1 MLLLWNLPLESCG
14 LKGGGYGVVLWSYC
28 VYLVLKYYVPF
39 KPVSLPWT
47 VKCSLPSFCMVAHF
61 TPSLVLSLVLLS
73 CPLPSLGHCA
83 LLRGESKTRTL
94 TDLLFLRSHWKQNQ
108 QQEGKKKKSLFC
120 IITLASVLWWVCFSP
135 AETELYGNSKL
146 KSPKWKLLEVTHTSS
161 GCSQNNSCKTCNHQ
175 LVLVRLF
182 SYFFNLTLSQ

>member
-1 MLLLWNLPLESCG
+1 MLFIEGSPKNCPQSSVHLVMPLLWNLPLESCSVAW
-14 LKGGGYGVVLWSYC
+14 KGEDRVVLWSYC

-83 LLRGESKTRTL
+83 LLRGESKSRTL

-108 QQEGKKKKSLFC
+108 QQEKKKITCLYDNPCQCAVVGLFQ
-120 IITLASVLWWVCFSP
+120 SSRDRVV
-135 AETELYGNSKL
+135 
-146 KSPKWKLLEVTHTSS
+146 WK
-161 GCSQNNSCKTCNHQ
+161 
-175 LVLVRLF
+175 
-182 SYFFNLTLSQ
+182 

>member
-1 MLLLWNLPLESCG
+1 MPLLWNLPLESCSVAW
-14 LKGGGYGVVLWSYC
+14 KGEDRVVLWSYC

-83 LLRGESKTRTL
+83 LLRGESKSRTL

-108 QQEGKKKKSLFC
+108 QQEKKKSLVC
-120 IITLASVLWWVCFSP
+120 MITPASVLWWVCFSP

-146 KSPKWKLLEVTHTSS
+146 KSPTWKLLEVTRTSS
-161 GCSQNNSCKTCNHQ
+161 GCSQNNPCKTCNHQ